1 MIQGLKGYGMDV
13 EVVDPWV
20 DPKKLASEYGLKVL
34 SEIPPSVSY
43 RAVVAALAH
52 RQFMALSVKRW
63 HAVSFCLAGCFFDL
77 KGIVPWSQGR

>member
-1 MIQGLKGYGMDV
+1 M
-13 EVVDPWV
+13 
-20 DPKKLASEYGLKVL
+20 SEYGLKVL

-63 HAVSFCLAGCFFDL
+63 QQLLLPSGVLFDL
-77 KGIVPWSQGR
+77 KGIVPRELGALRL